1 MRDDVSPQV
10 KQIARRLMAYEA
22 KTATPAR
29 VGDHTSPAF
38 RICEKLRHPLS
49 RLAGVAGFRSLLS
62 RALALAS
69 EEVRWLKTIRIA
81 TNGSLEGFKEGL
93 NDTQAQLSQQ
103 QIDQGEIVLVAQ
115 LLGLL
120 MTFIGEGLTMQL
132 LQQEWP
138 KVALDD
144 RTV

>member
-10 KQIARRLMAYEA
+10 KQIARRRMAYEA
-22 KTATPAR
+22 KAATPAR
-29 VGDHTSPAF
+29 AGDHTSPGF

-69 EEVRWLKTIRIA
+69 EEVCWLKAIDIA
-81 TNGSLEGFKEGL
+81 ANGSVAGL